1 MREPREN
8 TWLRRFVALVTG
20 YPKATI
26 AGVMLI
32 TALLGAGLPK
42 VYLSNERRLLLPSND
57 PLIAIDNRIL
67 EIYGGGKWTL
77 VGIAPKEGDV
87 FQPWVLEKIRAI
99 THDLGEI
106 PHVDRDDVTSLTS
119 RKVKAIESGGEGE
132 LVVSR
137 LVDRIPTTPEEVEAV
152 RKRVMGQKLLVG
164 SLVSNDARVAAI
176 IADIDDLDPSPELR
190 NLILDQRIR
199 AVIAE
204 HADPRMDVYLSGLP
218 IWNAQMDRYTA
229 RVMMLLGLAVLVIGV
244 VHFEAFR
251 TLQAMFLPLVTAV
264 MSVTWAIGMLGHLGV
279 PMDGWNS
286 LAPFL
291 ILAVAAGHAVQ
302 ILKRYYEEFRRLG
315 DNRSAVVEAT
325 TRVGGV
331 MLTAGLIASA
341 GFLTLTLFPIR
352 SVQAFGLVASF
363 GIVSALII
371 EMTFIPACRM
381 LLPAP
386 KSREVEA
393 EQHSGLL
400 ERVLERLARALV
412 KAPGRVLAIS
422 LGLLG
427 CVVWGAFRVEVENS
441 YREAYPVDDPV
452 RMDDVRLDS
461 LFGGLNT
468 FNVLVTA
475 PERDGLYDPAL
486 LRSIDELQ
494 RHIESLP
501 DVGRTQS
508 IVDYVKQMNVALNGG
523 DEAFRVIPDSR
534 EAVAQLFLLYS
545 GDPDDFDAVVDH
557 PYQRAV
563 VRAFAKDDHAK
574 YCDTIFNATKSYA
587 DGHFPSNVKVDV
599 AGGVLAIGKAVND
612 LVVREKIRNA
622 AVICGIIWLLA
633 TLVLRS
639 PVAGVLVLIPSV
651 VAALGNVGVMGIVGT
666 WLNLATATITALTIS
681 IGADY
686 AIYFIFR
693 YREEH
698 RRQPDVRQATLTTML
713 TAGKAI
719 FFVASAIASGSA
731 VICLSRLSYHRQL
744 GGYVGLSMVTSALAA
759 VTIVPALIILI
770 RPRFLERDASRP
782 RPPAPAAGA
791 ADDDREVA

>member
-1 MREPREN
+1 MPQPREN
-8 TWLRRFVALVTG
+8 TFLRRFVALVTG

-26 AGVMLI
+26 LAVLAV
-32 TALLGAGLPK
+32 TAILGAGLPK
-42 VYLSNERRLLLPSND
+42 VYLSNERRLLLPDND
-57 PLIAIDNRIL
+57 PLIAIDNKIL
-67 EIYGGGKWTL
+67 DIYGGGKWTL
-77 VGIAPKEGDV
+77 IGLAPKEGDI
-87 FQPWVLEKIRAI
+87 FQPWLLEKIRDI
-99 THDLGEI
+99 TRDLGEI
-106 PHVDRDDVTSLTS
+106 PHVDRDKVISITA
-119 RKVKAIESGGEGE
+119 RKVKAIEAGAEGE
-132 LVVSR
+132 LLVSR
-137 LVDRIPTTPEEVEAV
+137 LVDEIPETPEEIETV
-152 RKRVMGQKLLVG
+152 RRHVMGQRLVVG
-164 SLVSNDARVAAI
+164 SLVSADARVAAI

-190 NLILDQRIR
+190 NLILDKRIR
-199 AVIAE
+199 EVIAR
-204 HADPRMDVYLSGLP
+204 HADPRMDVHLSGLP
-218 IWNAQMDRYTA
+218 IWNAQMDRYTE

-244 VHFEAFR
+244 VHYEAFR
-251 TLQAMFLPLVTAV
+251 TFQAMFLPLVTAV
-264 MSVTWAIGMLGHLGV
+264 MSVAWAIGLLGHLGV

-315 DNRSAVVEAT
+315 DSRAAVVEAT

-352 SVQAFGLVASF
+352 SVQAFGMVASF
-363 GIVSALII
+363 GIVSALVI
-371 EMTFIPACRM
+371 EMTFIPACRT

-386 KSREVEA
+386 KAGEVAA
-393 EQHSGLL
+393 EQHSGFL
-400 ERVLERLARALV
+400 ERVLERLAHALV
-412 KAPGRVLAIS
+412 KSPAKVLAVS
-422 LGLLG
+422 LALLA

-452 RMDDVRLDS
+452 RVDDQRLDA

-475 PERDGLYDPAL
+475 PARDGLYDPAL
-486 LRSIDELQ
+486 LRSIDGLQ
-494 RHIESLP
+494 QHMASLP
-501 DVGRTQS
+501 GVGRTQS

-523 DEAFRVIPDSR
+523 DESYRVIPDSR

-563 VRAFAKDDHAK
+563 VRAFARDDHAK
-574 YCDTIFNATKSYA
+574 YCDQVFHAAKTYA
-587 DGHFPSNVKVDV
+587 DSHFPPEVKVDV

-612 LVVREKIRNA
+612 LVVREKLRNGV
-622 AVICGIIWLLA
+622 VICGIIWLLA
-633 TLVLRS
+633 SLVLRS
-639 PVAGVLVLIPSV
+639 PVAGILVLVPSV
-651 VAALGNVGVMGIVGT
+651 VAALGNIGVMGIIGS

-686 AIYFIFR
+686 SIYFIFR

-698 RRQPDVRQATLTTML
+698 RRNPDVRQATLATML

-770 RPRFLERDASRP
+770 KPRFLERIER
-782 RPPAPAAGA
+782 
-791 ADDDREVA
+791 

>member
-1 MREPREN
+1 MREQRES
-8 TWLRRFVALVTG
+8 TILRRFVALVTG

-26 AGVMLI
+26 AGVLLV

-77 VGIAPKEGDV
+77 IGIAPKEGDV
-87 FQPWVLEKIRAI
+87 FQPWVLERIRDI
-99 THDLGEI
+99 TKDLGTI
-106 PHVDRDDVTSLTS
+106 PHVDADKVVSITA
-119 RKVKAIESGGEGE
+119 RKVKAIEAGAEGE

-137 LVDRIPTTPEEVEAV
+137 LVDAIPETPEQVESV
-152 RKRVMGQKLLVG
+152 RRHVMAQRLVVG
-164 SLVSNDARVAAI
+164 SLVSVDAKVAAI

-190 NLILDQRIR
+190 NLILDHRIR
-199 AVIAE
+199 EVIAR
-204 HADPRMDVYLSGLP
+204 HADPRMNVYLSGLP
-218 IWNAQMDRYTA
+218 IWNAQMDRYTE

-264 MSVTWAIGMLGHLGV
+264 MSVAWAIGMLGHLGV

-315 DNRSAVVEAT
+315 DSRAAVVEAT

-352 SVQAFGLVASF
+352 SVQAFGMVASF

-386 KSREVEA
+386 KSGEVQA

-400 ERVLERLARALV
+400 ERVLERLAHALV
-412 KAPGRVLAIS
+412 KAPARVLVIS
-422 LGLLG
+422 LALLA

-452 RMDDVRLDS
+452 RIDDLRLDA

-475 PERDGLYDPAL
+475 PERDGLYDPTL

-494 RHIESLP
+494 QYIQRLP
-501 DVGRTQS
+501 GVGRTQS

-523 DEAFRVIPDSR
+523 DESFRVIPDSR

-574 YCDTIFNATKSYA
+574 YCDQIFNATKTYA
-587 DGHFPSNVKVDV
+587 ENHFPPTVKVDV

-612 LVVREKIRNA
+612 LVIREKIRNA

-633 TLVLRS
+633 SLVLRS
-639 PVAGVLVLIPSV
+639 PIAGVLVLIPSV
-651 VAALGNVGVMGIVGT
+651 VAALGNVGVMGIIGS
-666 WLNLATATITALTIS
+666 WLNLATATITALTVS

-686 AIYFIFR
+686 SIYFIFR

-698 RRQPDVRQATLTTML
+698 RRQPDVRKATLNTML

-731 VICLSRLSYHRQL
+731 VICLSRLAYHRQL

-770 RPRFLERDASRP
+770 RPRFLEREAARA
-782 RPPAPAAGA
+782 RAAAGDLNA
-791 ADDDREVA
+791 NDVEREVA